1 MKNKLKCNQAIQKM
15 GLDIPLSYSQVVKKS
30 NCDCVKVYALI
41 GIHKFHSFHLNSLSF
56 SSWHYSVFKFTHQE
70 LWQVTAYLWRWE
82 MSTLWNLCNK
92 IRIPVQLPS
101 AAFLQDPWI
110 PSTIPVWVG
119 SEIQAQCN
127 KQSITWRRA
136 DALWSL
142 GKCKQL
148 RIKQFGII
156 QAILTSQKGSK
167 RDPSLRS
174 CVLPAYPSALLSPPS
189 SDTQPTQKDLLNT
202 RRSKSVLSA
211 DSTEIEWGWLK
222 PFCTFRAWHGDLED
236 GRCSWT
242 QLSFISFPPKC
253 LSSFLLTL
261 KPLLHIW
268 SCFWQT
274 VFFSSTINE
283 NLLRLRQWEF
293 LSSLSSER
301 LVQAWQ
307 VLNIWRYLMPDEIAQ
322 LKYVE
327 FTIPFLR
334 RENWRAPIL
343 KANRPKVASQRGYM
357 GVDVCWESSLWGQ
370 TNKDLGGGL
379 ENKI

>member
-1 MKNKLKCNQAIQKM
+1 MPSDHLANANSWGLSSLELSRPFWLLKEVAR
-15 GLDIPLSYSQVVKKS
+15 
-30 NCDCVKVYALI
+30 
-41 GIHKFHSFHLNSLSF
+41 GI
-56 SSWHYSVFKFTHQE
+56 
-70 LWQVTAYLWRWE
+70 
-82 MSTLWNLCNK
+82 
-92 IRIPVQLPS
+92 
-101 AAFLQDPWI
+101 
-110 PSTIPVWVG
+110 
-119 SEIQAQCN
+119 
-127 KQSITWRRA
+127 
-136 DALWSL
+136 
-142 GKCKQL
+142 
-148 RIKQFGII
+148 
-156 QAILTSQKGSK
+156 
-167 RDPSLRS
+167 
-174 CVLPAYPSALLSPPS
+174 LLSAVVFFLLTHLLSCLLRPVTLNPPRKTYLTPGEVSLFYLLTLQRS
-189 SDTQPTQKDLLNT
+189 SEVDWNHL
-202 RRSKSVLSA
+202 
-211 DSTEIEWGWLK
+211 
-222 PFCTFRAWHGDLED
+222 CTFRAWHGDLED

-293 LSSLSSER
+293 LRSLSSER
-301 LVQAWQ
+301 LVLAWQ

-343 KANRPKVASQRGYM
+343 KANRPKVASRRGYM